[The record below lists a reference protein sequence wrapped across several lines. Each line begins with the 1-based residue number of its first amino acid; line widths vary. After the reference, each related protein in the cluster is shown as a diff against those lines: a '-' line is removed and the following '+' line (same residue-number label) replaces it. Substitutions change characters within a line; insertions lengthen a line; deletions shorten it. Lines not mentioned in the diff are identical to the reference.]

1 MELNEFLIEI
11 DKVCL
16 VEQERM
22 KQKQRN
28 GDYFNVFN
36 TAWTMV

>member
-22 KQKQRN
+22 KQKQQKRRLLQC
-28 GDYFNVFN
+28 FQH
-36 TAWTMV
+36 AWTMV